1 MVHLQTKPRFAIIA
15 FDVFI
20 CNFILNA
27 LASFVTLSL
36 IFTMRKAGHLKL
48 NLYTKCVTLMS
59 FNQLVYEIFDVL
71 YISEA
76 KHVTWDESKQLG
88 NSSTVRVLGTGGALW
103 GGIGASTWAFMLL
116 LGALF
121 TVHSGRQPSH
131 KEQIVVGVLIN
142 VLLIGFSIYGMIVTH
157 VAWHEGTY
165 SDFRHI
171 WIYYRIIRIV
181 LIVLSSVC
189 LLYLYQVM
197 LQTSIKGE
205 RFRSPLFHLLKK
217 IAPYVIILMV
227 VRFGGSSYQWIYGE
241 TVYRI
246 PANADGWQIFWMYV
260 YVLLLPAASIGL
272 MISFL
277 KVTAGAKRSLIQM
290 LHLECIFTLP
300 PAPVIWADR
309 EEAKRTIG
317 EFRLDGES
325 TMRPTMAQEAH
336 DR

>member
-1 MVHLQTKPRFAIIA
+1 
-15 FDVFI
+15 
-20 CNFILNA
+20 
-27 LASFVTLSL
+27 
-36 IFTMRKAGHLKL
+36 
-48 NLYTKCVTLMS
+48 
-59 FNQLVYEIFDVL
+59 
-71 YISEA
+71 
-76 KHVTWDESKQLG
+76 
-88 NSSTVRVLGTGGALW
+88 
-103 GGIGASTWAFMLL
+103 MLL

-131 KEQIVVGVLIN
+131 KEQLVVGVLIN
-142 VLLIGFSIYGMIVTH
+142 VLLIGFSIYGMITTH
-157 VAWHEGTY
+157 VAWHGGTY
-165 SDFRHI
+165 SDFRYI
-171 WIYYRIIRIV
+171 WGYYRTSRIV

-205 RFRSPLFHLLKK
+205 RFRSPLFHLLRK
-217 IAPYVIILMV
+217 IAPYVIILMT

-246 PANADGWQIFWMYV
+246 PANAGGWQIFWMYV
-260 YVLLLPAASIGL
+260 YVLLVPAASIGL

-300 PAPVIWADR
+300 PAPVMWADQ
-309 EEAKRTIG
+309 EEAKKSIG

-325 TMRPTMAQEAH
+325 KSTMRPTMVMAQEAH
-336 DR
+336 DHLITMDEHDLAAAVASHIRESRSDAGERGGGGGYPGYSGKNPREVTSNLALYPESMSEKEEL